1 MDVGGLLIGGGIG
14 AILLALVQAVINRK
28 KLGADT
34 AAVLTKAAGELVK
47 PLMDR
52 IHELESQVEQLTTKA
67 AQAVADLDQCQERCR
82 AKDALISELTR
93 SP

>member
-14 AILLALVQAVINRK
+14 AILLALVQALINRK

-34 AAVLTKAAGELVK
+34 AAVLTKAASDLVQ

-52 IHELESQVEQLTTKA
+52 IHELESQVQKLTERAT
-67 AQAVADLDQCQERCR
+67 QAVNQLDECQERCR

-93 SP
+93 NP